1 MHSAS
6 RLRSLVILTLVMV
19 PVLTGCGL
27 SPSPLSEAAKDRLKV
42 FDDYSEALQENYP
55 YFHLKGI
62 DWESLAASYRP
73 AVVSVES
80 SSQFHHLLAALLAE
94 LDDPHVSLKIPNA
107 NWDAGDI
114 KSTSLLDL
122 EGFQIALLDRRCFV
136 TQWPEGM
143 APLAPE
149 HLPEE
154 LQRFPELIRV
164 QGARLTLPLFRV
176 LARGDAESLVE
187 LQLCWADGTKTRHTL
202 RRPRPKP
209 LLQDDID
216 LADERIT
223 KVRFDGDKSK
233 SRLHRLAS
241 LERTGTHAILR
252 WKTMSLKSTG
262 SDRSQLS
269 NHVIRL
275 LEGVAPTDGLIIDLR
290 VNHGGQLHVALDV
303 LAHFLTSEIKIVGPH
318 EKLDYL
324 GGLISLSLFGTWP
337 VKPREP
343 RFTFPVVVLTSWQT
357 GSAAELFAR
366 LMQKQQGA
374 TLVGERTIGAE
385 HPDTL
390 VSVNNL
396 GLLLKQKG
404 D

>member
-1 MHSAS
+1 
-6 RLRSLVILTLVMV
+6 
-19 PVLTGCGL
+19 
-27 SPSPLSEAAKDRLKV
+27 
-42 FDDYSEALQENYP
+42 
-55 YFHLKGI
+55 
-62 DWESLAASYRP
+62 
-73 AVVSVES
+73 
-80 SSQFHHLLAALLAE
+80 
-94 LDDPHVSLKIPNA
+94 
-107 NWDAGDI
+107 
-114 KSTSLLDL
+114 
-122 EGFQIALLDRRCFV
+122 
-136 TQWPEGM
+136 M

-366 LMQKQQGA
+366 LMQKEQGA

-385 HPDTL
+385 AGLSSVEGADGSSLSFGKTRFIEKIGIGHQEVGIIPD
-390 VSVNNL
+390 VSVRL
-396 GLLLKQKG
+396 RVEDLRRFGSYQTAYSDWDKRIHEAAIRTLEQKLETVNP
-404 D
+404 